1 MVSILA
7 AISRGSPPHLRDVAE
22 DVPPAVADLVMR
34 LIAHNKADR
43 PRDARAVAVEI
54 AALEKSPG

>member
-1 MVSILA
+1 
-7 AISRGSPPHLRDVAE
+7 
-22 DVPPAVADLVMR
+22 MR